1 MPLEYSVEQ
10 PFELPQKAFDESGV
24 ARVNFAGGSYGGS
37 WVFWAW
43 AMQDGLTDEQ
53 KAVGKMS
60 TERAPGK
67 SKEANESVLDWVTK
81 ACESNGLR
89 VDVISSYGDEFSA
102 EVILAVAR
110 QDAPVSEEEP
120 EAAEV
125 EAGRVKRSL
134 LERMGW
140 A

>member
-1 MPLEYSVEQ
+1 MASPTSKRLS
-10 PFELPQKAFDESGV
+10 
-24 ARVNFAGGSYGGS
+24 
-37 WVFWAW
+37 
-43 AMQDGLTDEQ
+43 
-53 KAVGKMS
+53 GKMS

-102 EVILAVAR
+102 EIILAVAR
-110 QDAPVSEEEP
+110 QDAPVSEEKP
-120 EAAEV
+120 KAAEI
-125 EAGRVKRSL
+125 EAGRRKRSL